1 MIASVAEPAPGP
13 SRLDRVVT
21 ATDRTI
27 VPTSKDE
34 PGTVNF
40 VDSDLT
46 EARRVLATEV
56 AGLTLLA
63 DSLDARFSAAISRM
77 AEVSGRV
84 IVSGMGKSGLVGRK
98 IAATLASTGTPA
110 SFVHPA
116 EASHGDLGMITP
128 NDVVI
133 CLSNSGETHELT
145 DIIGYTRRHQI
156 TLIAI
161 TSGAKSTLALAA
173 DILLALPP
181 AAEAC
186 PLGLAPTT
194 STTMQLALGDAL
206 AVALM
211 ARRDFTAEQFKSFH
225 PGGKLGSKLVR
236 VGDLMHTGEEVP
248 LCKADERMERVILT
262 ITSKR
267 FGCAGIIDSAGH
279 LVGAITDGDLRR
291 KMGPD
296 LLNLPAR
303 EVMTQG
309 PRTIQANLLAAEA
322 LFLMNKHAIT
332 ALFVADEARK
342 PVGILHIHD
351 LLRVGVA

>member
-1 MIASVAEPAPGP
+1 MNP
-13 SRLDRVVT
+13 
-21 ATDRTI
+21 
-27 VPTSKDE
+27 
-34 PGTVNF
+34 

-46 EARRVLATEV
+46 EARRVLSTEV
-56 AGLTLLA
+56 AGLNLLA
-63 DSLDARFSAAISRM
+63 ESLDGRFSAAVGRI
-77 AEVSGRV
+77 AEAAGRV
-84 IVSGMGKSGLVGRK
+84 IVSGMGKSGLVGKK
-98 IAATLASTGTPA
+98 ISATLASTGTPA
-110 SFVHPA
+110 IFVHPA

-133 CLSNSGETHELT
+133 CLSNSGETHELA
-145 DIIGYTRRHQI
+145 DIIAYTRRHQI

-161 TSGAKSTLALAA
+161 TAGAKSTLAQAS
-173 DILLALPP
+173 DILLALPAG

-211 ARRDFTAEQFKSFH
+211 ARRGFTAEQFKSFH
-225 PGGKLGSKLVR
+225 PGGKLGSRLIR
-236 VGDLMHTGEEVP
+236 VGDLMHTGDEVP
-248 LCKADERMERVILT
+248 LAPADARMEQVILT

-267 FGCAGIIDSAGH
+267 FGCAGIVDSAGH

-296 LLNLPAR
+296 LLNMPAR
-303 EVMTQG
+303 DVMTQG
-309 PRTIQANLLAAEA
+309 PRTTRANALAAEA

-332 ALFVADEARK
+332 ALFVADDARK

-351 LLRVGVA
+351 LLRAGVA